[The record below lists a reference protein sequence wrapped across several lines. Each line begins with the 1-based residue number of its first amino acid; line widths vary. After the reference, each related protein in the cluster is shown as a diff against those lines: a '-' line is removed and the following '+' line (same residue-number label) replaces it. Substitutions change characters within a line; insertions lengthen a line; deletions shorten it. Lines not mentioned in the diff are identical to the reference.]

1 LQDAPDRPLATDH
14 DDGREVRWHTLSA
27 DDALARTSGRRDGL
41 SADEAEAR
49 LATYGPNRLAGH
61 EPRGPLRRLLAQFAN
76 LLIYVLIGAAAVTL
90 ALGHGI
96 DAAVILAVV
105 VVNAAI
111 GFVQEGKAEKALEA
125 IRGMLAP
132 MASVL
137 RDGRRARLPAAD
149 LVPGDVVLL
158 EPGDRVPADLRLLR
172 AKGLR
177 AEEAALTGESVPVD
191 KGTAAVAA
199 DVPLG
204 DRTAMAYAGTTVAAG
219 QGVGVVVATAADT
232 ELGRVSTM
240 LEEVEPLTTPLLR
253 QMDVFARWLT
263 LAILALV
270 AVVFAFGVVLGDYA
284 VVEMFMVGVGL
295 AVAAIP
301 EGLPAILT
309 ITLAIGVQRMAG
321 RNAIIRRLPA
331 VETLGSVST
340 ICSDKTG
347 TLTRNEMT
355 VRTVATAAG
364 RFAVGGVG
372 YAPRGGFTRDGVEV
386 FADDH
391 PLLRELLR
399 AGAIC
404 NDSALAESDGEWR
417 IEGDPMEGAL
427 LTLGRKGGVDAEAET
442 LNWPRVDLIPFDS
455 QHRFMATLHH
465 DHTGEAVVLLKGA
478 PERVLE
484 MCHRQALAEGDAPLD
499 LEHWQAE
506 VERLASDGQRVLA
519 LARKPAPG
527 APVELD
533 FADVEAGLVLLGL
546 VGLIDPPREEAIR
559 AVADCRAAGIR
570 VKMITGDH
578 AGTAKAIARRL
589 GLVNADEVLTG
600 RDIDALDDAALIARA
615 GEVDVFA
622 RTSPAHKL
630 RLVEALQAERAVVA
644 MTGDGV
650 NDAPALKRADV
661 GIAMGRNGSAAA
673 REAAE
678 VVLADDNFASLA
690 AAVREGR
697 TVYDNLKKAIVF
709 LLPVNGGEAF
719 AIVTAVLLGFTLPI
733 TPLQILWVN
742 MVSSVGLALALAF
755 EPAETDIMARP
766 PRGGDEALLQPFLL
780 WRIAF
785 VSALFV
791 AGVFGLFAWTS
802 MHGATVEEART
813 YAVNTLV
820 VMEIFYLFSVRYLR
834 SPSLSLTGLK
844 GTRQVL
850 VAVGS
855 VAALQLVFTYAPFM
869 RVLFD
874 TRPVD
879 FVHGAEILAAGVA
892 LFAVLEVEKAVIRA
906 VGGRRRRV
914 PAGAAAAS
922 RADTT
927 EGGAP

>member
-1 LQDAPDRPLATDH
+1 VDDAPGRPIATDP
-14 DDGREVRWHTLSA
+14 DAVRESPWHSLSPEV
-27 DDALARTSGRRDGL
+27 ALARIGARRNGL
-41 SADEAEAR
+41 SADEAQAR
-49 LATYGPNRLAGH
+49 LAAHGPNQLAGH
-61 EPRGPLRRLLAQFAN
+61 KPRSALRRLLAQFAN
-76 LLIYVLIGAAAVTL
+76 LLIYVLIGAAAVTV
-90 ALGHGI
+90 ALGHWL
-96 DAAVILAVV
+96 DAVVILAVV
-105 VVNAAI
+105 AVNAAI

-125 IRGMLAP
+125 IRDMLAP

-137 RDGRRARLPAAD
+137 RDGRRARVPAAS
-149 LVPGDVVLL
+149 LIPGDVVLL
-158 EPGDRVPADLRLLR
+158 EPGDRVAADLRLLR

-177 AEEAALTGESVPVD
+177 VEEAALTGESVPVD

-219 QGVGVVVATAADT
+219 QGAGVVVATAADT

-240 LEEVEPLTTPLLR
+240 LEEVEPLSTPLLR

-263 LAILALV
+263 LAILAIV
-270 AVVFAFGVVLGDYA
+270 TAVFAFGVVLRDYA
-284 VVEMFMVGVGL
+284 LVEMFMVGVGL

-364 RFAVGGVG
+364 RFDVGGVG

-386 FADDH
+386 FVDDH
-391 PLLRELLR
+391 PVLRELLR
-399 AGAIC
+399 AGAMC
-404 NDSALAESDGEWR
+404 NDSALEQSDGDWR
-417 IEGDPMEGAL
+417 VEGDPMEGAL
-427 LTLGRKGGVDAEAET
+427 LTLGRKGGVDIEAET
-442 LNWPRVDLIPFDS
+442 GNWPRVDLIPFDS

-465 DHTGEAVVLLKGA
+465 DHTGQAVVLLKGA
-478 PERVLE
+478 PERVFE
-484 MCHRQALAEGDAPLD
+484 MCHRQAQAEGDAPLD
-499 LEHWQAE
+499 LAHWQAE
-506 VERLASDGQRVLA
+506 VERLAADGQRVLA
-519 LARKPAPG
+519 LASKPAAG

-533 FADVEAGLVLLGL
+533 FADVEEGFVLLGL

-559 AVADCRAAGIR
+559 AVADCRAAGVR

-578 AGTAKAIARRL
+578 AGTAKAIARQL
-589 GLVNADEVLTG
+589 GLVNADDVLTG

-678 VVLADDNFASLA
+678 VVLADDNFASIA

-709 LLPVNGGEAF
+709 LLPVNGGESF
-719 AIVTAVLLGFTLPI
+719 AIIAAVLLGFTLPI

-755 EPAETDIMARP
+755 EPAEKDLMARP
-766 PRGGDEALLQPFLL
+766 PRAAGEALLSPFLL

-785 VSALFV
+785 VSLLFV
-791 AGVFGLFAWTS
+791 TGVFGVFAWTS
-802 MHGATVEEART
+802 THGATLEEART

-834 SPSLSLTGLK
+834 APSLTLAGLK
-844 GTRQVL
+844 GTRHVL
-850 VAVGS
+850 VAVGT

-869 RVLFD
+869 ELLFD

-879 FVHGAEILAAGVA
+879 LVHGLEILAVGVA
-892 LFAVLEVEKAVIRA
+892 LFVVLEVEKFLRRA
-906 VGGRRRRV
+906 FSDDRAAGGRRATSV
-914 PAGAAAAS
+914 S
-922 RADTT
+922 THTT
-927 EGGAP
+927 EGGGS

>member
-1 LQDAPDRPLATDH
+1 VDDAPGRPIAKAPNDV
-14 DDGREVRWHTLSA
+14 RETPWHTLSPDA
-27 DDALARTSGRRDGL
+27 ALARMETRLEGL
-41 SADEAEAR
+41 SADEARAR
-49 LATYGPNRLAGH
+49 LVAHGPNRLAGH
-61 EPRGPLRRLLAQFAN
+61 KPRSALRRLLAQFAN

-90 ALGHGI
+90 ALGHWL
-96 DAAVILAVV
+96 DAVVILAVV
-105 VVNAAI
+105 AVNAAI

-125 IRGMLAP
+125 IRDMLAP

-137 RDGRRARLPAAD
+137 RDGRRARVPAAE

-204 DRTAMAYAGTTVAAG
+204 DRTAMAFAGTTVAAG

-240 LEEVEPLTTPLLR
+240 LAEVEPLTTPLLR
-253 QMDVFARWLT
+253 QMNVFARWLT
-263 LAILALV
+263 LAILAIV
-270 AVVFAFGVVLGDYA
+270 AVVFLFGVTLRDYA
-284 VVEMFMVGVGL
+284 VGEMFMVGVGL
-295 AVAAIP
+295 AVAGIP

-355 VRTVATAAG
+355 VRAVATTAG
-364 RFAVGGVG
+364 RFEVGGVG

-386 FADDH
+386 FAEDQ

-399 AGAIC
+399 AGALC
-404 NDSALAESDGEWR
+404 NDSALAESDGDWR
-417 IEGDPMEGAL
+417 VEGDPMEGAL
-427 LTLGRKGGVDAEAET
+427 LTLGRKGGVAAET
-442 LNWPRVDLIPFDS
+442 EEKTWPRVDLIPFDS

-484 MCHRQALAEGDAPLD
+484 MCHRQAHPEGDAPLD
-499 LEHWQAE
+499 RDHWQAE
-506 VERLASDGQRVLA
+506 VERLAGDGQRVLA
-519 LARKPAPG
+519 LARKPVRG

-533 FADVEAGLVLLGL
+533 FADVEAGLVLLGV

-578 AGTAKAIARRL
+578 AGTATAIARQL
-589 GLVNADEVLTG
+589 GLVNADDVLTG
-600 RDIDALDDAALIARA
+600 GDIDALDDAALSARA

-719 AIVTAVLLGFTLPI
+719 AIVIAVLLGFTLPI

-755 EPAETDIMARP
+755 EPAEKDIMARP
-766 PRGGDEALLQPFLL
+766 PRAGGEALLSPFLL

-785 VSALFV
+785 VSMLFV
-791 AGVFGLFAWTS
+791 TGVFGLFAWTS
-802 MHGATVEEART
+802 THGATVEEART

-834 SPSLSLTGLK
+834 SPSLTLTGLK
-844 GTRQVL
+844 GTRHVL
-850 VAVGS
+850 VAVGV

-869 RVLFD
+869 GVLFD

-879 FVHGAEILAAGVA
+879 LVHGAEILAAGVA

-906 VGGRRRRV
+906 AGGRRTG
-914 PAGAAAAS
+914 GAARAAS
-922 RADTT
+922 SCATT
-927 EGGAP
+927 TKGGGP